1 MRALDISI
9 GLQIALISLLVRAV
23 TKTFKTSP
31 ISINH
36 WMLSRSCDI
45 LHTYRVTLGYADPI
59 STPQEAYV
67 NTVIKLIDSASN

>member
-1 MRALDISI
+1 MCKNNFYEFMLALDISI

-36 WMLSRSCDI
+36 WMLLRSCNV
-45 LHTYRVTLGYADPI
+45 LHSHI
-59 STPQEAYV
+59 
-67 NTVIKLIDSASN
+67 

>member
-1 MRALDISI
+1 MSKNNFYEFMLALDISI

-31 ISINH
+31 ISINY

-45 LHTYRVTLGYADPI
+45 LHSYI
-59 STPQEAYV
+59 
-67 NTVIKLIDSASN
+67 